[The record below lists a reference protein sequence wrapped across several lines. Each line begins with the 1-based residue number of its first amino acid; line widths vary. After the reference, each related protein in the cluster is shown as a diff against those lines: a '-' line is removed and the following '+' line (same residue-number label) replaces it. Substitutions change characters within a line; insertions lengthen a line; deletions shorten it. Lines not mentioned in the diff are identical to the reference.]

1 MASSDPW
8 NVVRRFE
15 YALGEYT
22 GAPYVVTCRSCTDAL
37 LMCLMWEKKKHGE
50 LKISIPRHTYV
61 GVAQSV
67 LNAGHRLSII
77 DEAWTGSYFLSPTTI
92 VDSARRLTSGM
103 YEAGTMTCLSFHS
116 TKHLSLSTHGGAVL
130 LDDKDAY
137 EWLKRCRFDGRS
149 EGIKPKQDKFCR
161 GIHSYMLPVTAA
173 EGLMRLELLPRHN
186 ADLPNSDYADLSL
199 QEIFI

>member
-37 LMCLMWEKKKHGE
+37 LMCLMWEINQRGE
-50 LKISIPRHTYV
+50 LVVEIPRYTYV

-67 LNAGHRLSII
+67 LTAGHRLSLT
-77 DEAWTGSYFLSPTTI
+77 EELWVGAYTLGNTSI

-103 YEAGTMTCLSFHS
+103 YKSGTMTCLSFHT

-130 LDDKDAY
+130 LSDQKAY
-137 EWLKRCRFDGRS
+137 EWLQRCRFDGRR
-149 EGIKPKQDKFCR
+149 EGVSAKDDNFCR

-173 EGLMRLELLPRHN
+173 EGLMRLALLPKHN